1 MNKLSLAVAA
11 FALSAAVASALEGPE
26 AARFGAEASFRGLSG
41 FKAAI
46 PAKLVLKQVAPEGAA
61 VKTGTRVVRLSGHLS
76 LSGNA
81 HIPQGSSF
89 AHVTMSGWT
98 SLTDQDGRRVDG
110 SIHFSETGMYHAS
123 GSHVSGWARP
133 SAYVSLYQNGKFL
146 GSGRVDGSIYV
157 SGWNSNGWV
166 NLSGSGP
173 VSGTIYVQE

>member
-1 MNKLSLAVAA
+1 MNKISLFAAALIMSVAA
-11 FALSAAVASALEGPE
+11 ASALEGPE

-41 FKAAI
+41 FKAAM
-46 PAKLVLKQVAPEGAA
+46 PPKLILKQATEAEA
-61 VKTGTRVVRLSGHLS
+61 EIKAGTRVVRLSGHLY
-76 LSGNA
+76 LSGSA

-89 AHVTMSGWT
+89 AHVTMSGST
-98 SLTDQDGRRVDG
+98 GLTDQDGRRLDG
-110 SIHFSETGMYHAS
+110 SIYFNDTQMYHAS

-133 SAYVSLYQNGKFL
+133 SAYVSIYQNGKFL

-166 NLSGSGP
+166 NLSGSGA